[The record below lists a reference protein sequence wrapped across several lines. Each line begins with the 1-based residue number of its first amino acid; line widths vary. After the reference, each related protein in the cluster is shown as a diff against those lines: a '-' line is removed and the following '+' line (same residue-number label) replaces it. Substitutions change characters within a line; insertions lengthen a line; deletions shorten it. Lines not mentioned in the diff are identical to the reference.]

1 MSDDDLIKTPKP
13 GLQPGLANLQ
23 HNRALARNSKIMA
36 YVKNWLHC
44 VWGTKSR
51 IPFLKGG
58 IKKAVLDHI
67 KENAKSKSIYIDIID
82 GHTQHLHC
90 LISLHPDHALSNVIR
105 LLKGES
111 SFWINKNHI
120 TKCRFSWAA
129 EYYAVSVSESHVSRV
144 RNYIKNQEEHHRKK
158 TWDEEVEEYI
168 RKYGFER
175 FPG

>member
-1 MSDDDLIKTPKP
+1 
-13 GLQPGLANLQ
+13 
-23 HNRALARNSKIMA
+23 MA

-51 IPFLKGG
+51 IPFLKDG
-58 IKKAVLDHI
+58 IKKVVLDHI
-67 KENAKSKSIYIDIID
+67 KENAKNKGIYIDIIN

-90 LISLHPDHALSNVIR
+90 LISLHPDQSLSNVIR

-111 SFWINKNHI
+111 SFWINRNHLI
-120 TKCRFSWAA
+120 RNRFSWAV
-129 EYYAVSVSESHVSRV
+129 EYFAVSVSESHVGRV

-158 TWDEEVEEYI
+158 TWEEESEEFME
-168 RKYGFER
+168 KYGFER